1 MAGCRKLAVF
11 GSISP
16 AEEEGAEDAISPG
29 ETPHCFQ
36 TEGKKTHTTHGK
48 CGEIRIN
55 KVMAQIT
62 VAYIEKRPANISYKV
77 YSYIKI
83 SVFL

>member
-11 GSISP
+11 GSKSP

-36 TEGKKTHTTHGK
+36 TEEKKAHTT
-48 CGEIRIN
+48 R
-55 KVMAQIT
+55 
-62 VAYIEKRPANISYKV
+62 
-77 YSYIKI
+77 KI
-83 SVFL
+83 CRN

>member
-11 GSISP
+11 GSKSP

-36 TEGKKTHTTHGK
+36 TEEKKPTLHGQYV
-48 CGEIRIN
+48 EIRTKQSEGTN
-55 KVMAQIT
+55 NSCLYQ
-62 VAYIEKRPANISYKV
+62 KRLANISYKV
-77 YSYIKI
+77 YRLLY
-83 SVFL
+83 